1 VEVADVTG
9 AGDTFIAIM
18 TLALAA
24 GLDSI
29 EAAILA
35 NTAAALVVRRIGNA
49 VVAADEL
56 QAAILDYEMEGS

>member
-1 VEVADVTG
+1 
-9 AGDTFIAIM
+9 F
-18 TLALAA
+18 ALAA

-29 EAAILA
+29 AAATLA